1 MRIRPTPR
9 VRLAAVLATSA
20 ALTSG
25 CGALTGQ
32 GLDEPKELTVH
43 LTVPRADAAS
53 SFEGRPYGCDDLLV
67 PVTTAPS
74 SGVDH
79 GDAALDFLFSDLQGE
94 HGDPALQ
101 NAVKATADTLH
112 PTGHHRDG
120 STEVFTFDGTVTAE
134 DECAAQRIR
143 AQLQETAR
151 AQSPVPDVR
160 LEVGGRPLDEVLG
173 LPALSLGDPVKGG
186 AASPPR
192 ATPTP
197 ESTPSPTATPTPTPT
212 TVPGSSASPAPT
224 SASPTAT
231 PAPSTSAAPSTTGPS
246 SASPTAE
253 TSSAAP
259 ASPDPASADPAT
271 AAPTSAS
278 ATAGGASPSVEP
290 TDGTSLR
297 SPGAGDATATTAPLD
312 GLDGGA
318 AGGTGTGGADATAP
332 GGAPS
337 AGAAAGAGAGSSATG

>member
-1 MRIRPTPR
+1 MRIRPTSR

-173 LPALSLGDPVKGG
+173 LPALSLGDPVKGR
-186 AASPPR
+186 AASTPR

-197 ESTPSPTATPTPTPT
+197 ESTPFPTATPTPTPT
-212 TVPGSSASPAPT
+212 TAPEGSASPTPT

-246 SASPTAE
+246 SASP
-253 TSSAAP
+253 
-259 ASPDPASADPAT
+259 ASPYPASADPAT

-290 TDGTSLR
+290 TDGTWLR

-318 AGGTGTGGADATAP
+318 VGGTGTGGADATAP
-332 GGAPS
+332 DGAPS
-337 AGAAAGAGAGSSATG
+337 AGAGAGSSATG